1 MPIKDQCGNCRYQV
15 DNKCTQLVPTFDGT
29 SCDVY
34 IKRINLEKDIEE
46 LQETPPVIS
55 DTQNEDCHPINND
68 YGYDGE
74 DIPSDESIHGWL
86 KFFLIF
92 FVGIGSV
99 ATLVMSFINFESY

>member
-1 MPIKDQCGNCRYQV
+1 MPIKDQCNNCRFQA

-34 IKRINLEKDIEE
+34 IKRINLEKEKEE
-46 LQETPPVIS
+46 LQETSPVIS
-55 DTQNEDCHPINND
+55 ETQNEDYHTNNND
-68 YGYDGE
+68 CGYDE
-74 DIPSDESIHGWL
+74 DSPSEESIHGWL